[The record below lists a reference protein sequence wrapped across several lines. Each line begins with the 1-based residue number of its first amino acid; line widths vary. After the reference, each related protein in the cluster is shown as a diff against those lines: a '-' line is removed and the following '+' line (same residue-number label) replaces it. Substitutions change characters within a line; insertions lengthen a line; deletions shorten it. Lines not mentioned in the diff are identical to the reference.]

1 MAIEYKSATQLVCL
15 LIWKCKNA
23 MLANNVGQSAVSV
36 ATTNM
41 HYSMQCNVTTGD
53 LIRMKLEDSP
63 FPIMSMEP
71 SGDVLG
77 NLVQK
82 FTMEAIHIK
91 GTSAVLTTNNY

>member
-1 MAIEYKSATQLVCL
+1 MAIEYKSATQHVCL

-36 ATTNM
+36 ATTKLICTTV
-41 HYSMQCNVTTGD
+41 YSATGD

-71 SGDVLG
+71 SLDHGDVLG

-82 FTMEAIHIK
+82 FTMEHTHQRHQCCVDYK
-91 GTSAVLTTNNY
+91 